1 MIVDEGTLWAP
12 PVPCGAC
19 GNPMPRGMDL
29 CPGCGEPRGLALGVR
44 LRRLGPALGALA
56 AEALVL
62 GLVMAGGFALLPF
75 SPLLVLF
82 PLVLVGSGVRHRR
95 QARRHRRRTFRR
107 RAGGP

>member
-12 PVPCGAC
+12 PVPCRVC
-19 GNPMPRGMDL
+19 RHPMPRGL
-29 CPGCGEPRGLALGVR
+29 ETCPGCGEPRGFALQVR
-44 LRRLGPALGALA
+44 LRRLAPLLGALA
-56 AEALVL
+56 AEILVL

-82 PLVLVGSGVRHRR
+82 PLLLIGRG
-95 QARRHRRRTFRR
+95 RRRRAFRR